1 MTPAQL
7 RLIRWINEHLEA
19 RRQRQAAKIQPLAPS
34 RPAPVARKSRAA

>member
-7 RLIRWINEHLEA
+7 RLIRFFNEILEA
-19 RRQRQAAKIQPLAPS
+19 RRVRRGAKIQPLAPS